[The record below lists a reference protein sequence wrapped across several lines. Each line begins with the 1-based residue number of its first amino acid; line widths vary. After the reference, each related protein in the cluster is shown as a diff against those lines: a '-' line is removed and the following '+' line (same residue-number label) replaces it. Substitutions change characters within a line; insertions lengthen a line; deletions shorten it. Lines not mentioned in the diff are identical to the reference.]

1 MLVIG
6 ITGGVASGK
15 STVCKMLSDMDVVVA
30 DVDKVAHGEY
40 KKGTACHAQ
49 IIECFGDV
57 VVTADGE
64 IDRRKL
70 GGIVFSDKSK
80 MTQLTDIVW
89 PAVRQALI
97 QYLATAEESSVREGR
112 PTPIIAMEAAI
123 MIEAGWQD
131 LVSVLWVIEVDR
143 VQAKDK
149 LMARDK
155 LSEEEAFKR
164 IDSQISNEE
173 RRKHATYVIKNDISK
188 EELLLETRRLYDL
201 TLASATNV

>member
-1 MLVIG
+1 M
-6 ITGGVASGK
+6 
-15 STVCKMLSDMDVVVA
+15 
-30 DVDKVAHGEY
+30 
-40 KKGTACHAQ
+40 
-49 IIECFGDV
+49 
-57 VVTADGE
+57 VTADGE

-173 RRKHATYVIKNDISK
+173 RRKHATYVIKNDMSK
-188 EELLLETRRLYDL
+188 EELQLETRRLYDL
-201 TLASATNV
+201 TIASATNV